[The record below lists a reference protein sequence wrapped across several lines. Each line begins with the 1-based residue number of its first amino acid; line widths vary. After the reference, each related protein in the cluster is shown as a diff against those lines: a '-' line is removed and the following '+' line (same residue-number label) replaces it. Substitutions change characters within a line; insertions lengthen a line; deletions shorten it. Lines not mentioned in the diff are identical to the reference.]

1 MTMPL
6 KKENNGA
13 RTMHV
18 LLIEDDAEDRKLV
31 SDYLVEAG
39 PGIFSLE
46 FADRLSVGLR
56 TLSEKVVDAVL
67 LDLFLP
73 DSEGLETFTQVH
85 SRFPRVPI
93 VILTGL
99 DDEELAMRAVRR
111 GAQDYLRKEQL
122 TSELLIRALR
132 YAAERKQA
140 EEQIRR
146 AQMIEAISRMVGGVA
161 HDFNNLLEVIL
172 EHCAILHDCALR
184 GEVPARAVE
193 RIERAARSAASLTA
207 QLQAFSQ
214 RQTLRPLLLDPNE
227 AVRQARQLLR
237 HIIHENIA
245 LVVRT
250 DAEVGRVRIDPVQ
263 FQQILLNLAMNAGD
277 AMLPGGTVTIETGN
291 VDLREGDSVG
301 DSPVQPGPYVTLAV
315 SDTGIG
321 VDAWTRV
328 QVSEPFYAIEPTRA
342 QVGLANVYDIVR
354 QCGGHI
360 SVDSE
365 PETGTT
371 VRVFLPRAESH
382 AESHGLADLEGEPP
396 RCAETILVVEDNVG
410 LRDVYCGFLV
420 GAGYTVLEAGSA
432 EHALTVAHG
441 YSGPIHLLLTNLI
454 LPSGGGEELASQL
467 TSQRPEMRVI
477 YVSGYADEVV
487 AQPDLLNSSIVVL
500 QKPFSK
506 NQLIG
511 FVREALDVSK
521 SKGVHV
527 FV

>member
-46 FADRLSVGLR
+46 FADRLSVGLQ

-184 GEVPARAVE
+184 GAPETE
-193 RIERAARSAASLTA
+193 
-207 QLQAFSQ
+207 
-214 RQTLRPLLLDPNE
+214 LRPRADP
-227 AVRQARQLLR
+227 
-237 HIIHENIA
+237 
-245 LVVRT
+245 T
-250 DAEVGRVRIDPVQ
+250 DGRCGAE
-263 FQQILLNLAMNAGD
+263 
-277 AMLPGGTVTIETGN
+277 
-291 VDLREGDSVG
+291 
-301 DSPVQPGPYVTLAV
+301 
-315 SDTGIG
+315 
-321 VDAWTRV
+321 
-328 QVSEPFYAIEPTRA
+328 
-342 QVGLANVYDIVR
+342 
-354 QCGGHI
+354 GH
-360 SVDSE
+360 
-365 PETGTT
+365 
-371 VRVFLPRAESH
+371 
-382 AESHGLADLEGEPP
+382 
-396 RCAETILVVEDNVG
+396 
-410 LRDVYCGFLV
+410 
-420 GAGYTVLEAGSA
+420 
-432 EHALTVAHG
+432 
-441 YSGPIHLLLTNLI
+441 
-454 LPSGGGEELASQL
+454 
-467 TSQRPEMRVI
+467 
-477 YVSGYADEVV
+477 
-487 AQPDLLNSSIVVL
+487 
-500 QKPFSK
+500 
-506 NQLIG
+506 
-511 FVREALDVSK
+511 REAWRNL
-521 SKGVHV
+521 
-527 FV
+527 